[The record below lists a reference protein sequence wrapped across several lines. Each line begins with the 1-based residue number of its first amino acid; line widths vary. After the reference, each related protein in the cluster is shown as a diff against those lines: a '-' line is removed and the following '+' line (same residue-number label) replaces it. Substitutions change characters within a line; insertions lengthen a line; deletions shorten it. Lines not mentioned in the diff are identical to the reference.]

1 MPAPRGLTLTPAPMP
16 PRRLHPLH
24 VLLVLAVIAVG
35 VAGSLWAPGAAA
47 VRLAAAVGIATVLGV
62 LLDGAAVEAPAAH
75 PPPPDP
81 EAITV
86 DLGRRS

>member
-1 MPAPRGLTLTPAPMP
+1 MPAPRGLSLTPAPMP
-16 PRRLHPLH
+16 SHRPHPLH

-35 VAGSLWAPGAAA
+35 VAGSLWAPGSAA
-47 VRLAAAVGIATVLGV
+47 VVIAAAVGTATVLGV
-62 LLDGAAVEAPAAH
+62 LLDGAAVEGRPAR